1 MPPKELAY
9 PKDYYP
15 NWPAPEG
22 FTPVL
27 RDRNADEQYLV
38 TVSVGSKQIT
48 LDFTP
53 ATHEYVETLR
63 IVAWRIAQY
72 LEETGTSI
80 RRLESSSGLSTNT
93 IYYVINGQRW
103 LRAEVL
109 AQLELHHGI
118 SLWPKLHE
126 VRQGISTYQ
135 EPRMAQ
141 IKQYLVQQQNE
152 QVVELN
158 YN

>member
-9 PKDYYP
+9 PKDYYS

-53 ATHEYVETLR
+53 ATHESVETLR
-63 IVAWRIAQY
+63 IVA
-72 LEETGTSI
+72 
-80 RRLESSSGLSTNT
+80 
-93 IYYVINGQRW
+93 
-103 LRAEVL
+103 
-109 AQLELHHGI
+109 
-118 SLWPKLHE
+118 
-126 VRQGISTYQ
+126 
-135 EPRMAQ
+135 
-141 IKQYLVQQQNE
+141 
-152 QVVELN
+152 
-158 YN
+158 